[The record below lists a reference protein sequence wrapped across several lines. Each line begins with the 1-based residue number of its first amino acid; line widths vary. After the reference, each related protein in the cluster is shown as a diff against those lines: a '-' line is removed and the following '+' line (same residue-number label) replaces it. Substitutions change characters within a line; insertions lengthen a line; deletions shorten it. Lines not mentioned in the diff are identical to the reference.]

1 MPVLPLILV
10 QSSRWY
16 TFAGPIAGILL
27 VVASIALW
35 FAWRRG
41 LANMKS
47 SNLVA
52 LMATYAIALW
62 ALLLP
67 VGWEFKLDKEGVALS
82 APFDPMADK
91 GRIVWRDLK
100 EARFGARDGVP
111 TLEFVWDK
119 GKITLDTLEQVPAAF
134 WPAMAATIEANAPAA
149 LKPNAAEWLAQAKQ
163 KAAPLSGQMMLQ
175 GYVAKDVS
183 GKELK

>member
-1 MPVLPLILV
+1 MPALPLLLE

-16 TFAGPIAGILL
+16 SFAGPLAGVLLL
-27 VVASIALW
+27 VAGIALW
-35 FAWRRG
+35 FGWRRG

-52 LMATYAIALW
+52 LLATVAIALW
-62 ALLLP
+62 ALVLP
-67 VGWEFKLDKEGVALS
+67 LGWEFRLDKDGVALS

-91 GRIVWRDLK
+91 GRIAWRDLK
-100 EARFGARDGVP
+100 AAQFGARDGVP
-111 TLEFVWDK
+111 TLEFLSDK

-175 GYVAKDVS
+175 GYVAKDGS
-183 GKELK
+183 GNELK